1 MFRRGRRIGVE
12 ISADTSFNVADP
24 IAQTPQQAIDTLR
37 RSKGLDVV
45 LSG

>member
-12 ISADTSFNVADP
+12 ISANTSFNVADP

-37 RSKGLDVV
+37 RSKDLDVV